1 MSEEEKKKQ
10 KERLE
15 KFLVEVDEIADD
27 REFVKQMEFKVRKK
41 KPADDDEGDD

>member
-15 KFLVEVDEIADD
+15 KFLVEVDEIIDD
-27 REFVKQMEFKVRKK
+27 SKFVKQMKIKGDKRK
-41 KPADDDEGDD
+41 PVDDEEDD